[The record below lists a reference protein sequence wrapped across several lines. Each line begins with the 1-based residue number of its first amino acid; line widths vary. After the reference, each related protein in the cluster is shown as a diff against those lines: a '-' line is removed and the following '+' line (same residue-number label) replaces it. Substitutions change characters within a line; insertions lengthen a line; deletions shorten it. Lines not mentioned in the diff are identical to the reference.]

1 MRELELRIPIGL
13 FLSECDLEAE
23 DLQHHFGMF
32 NTDQQLCACVV
43 LSVERYNGRI
53 QLRQMVVEPNYRGN
67 WVGRLLYEKVETWCV
82 ELGACQI
89 HLNARVTAKDFYR
102 KLGFSEFGVEFNHV
116 TLPHIEMIKVL

>member
-1 MRELELRIPIGL
+1 MPIGL
-13 FLSECDLEAE
+13 SLTESDLEAE

-32 NTDQQLCACVV
+32 NTDQQLCACLV

-53 QLRQMVVEPNYRGN
+53 QLRQMVVEPKYRGN
-67 WVGRLLYEKVETWCV
+67 GVGRLLYEKVETWCV

-89 HLNARVTAKDFYR
+89 YLNARVTAKDFYR
-102 KLGFSEFGVEFNHV
+102 KLGFSECGVEFNHI